1 MIDLILGLYF
11 IICLKFLVEFY
22 KLATFMLLYLF
33 YCCFLY
39 ILIISL
45 VSACGVLVMR
55 QRRLCEEELH
65 IYLWLCLLYFLGH
78 SVLYMSWLPNHT
90 KSYNWMEQWLCQC
103 PYSCDSTPVV
113 ERCRLHLILY

>member
-39 ILIISL
+39 IHIISL

-78 SVLYMSWLPNHT
+78 FCALHELAPKSHKVLQLDGTMVMSMPL
-90 KSYNWMEQWLCQC
+90 QL
-103 PYSCDSTPVV
+103 
-113 ERCRLHLILY
+113 